1 MIGQFTTVADPEMT
15 HTTTPDPRPTVCLSV
30 CLSAGACK
38 TLLAAAARVYMYFVR
53 FHPIAFSDCPVFFSV
68 FLFSWIIVV
77 LLVCILNC
85 VLAIL
90 HISSSLHGDFA
101 FSDYVYQGSY
111 IFYNKLLNASK
122 LKFYMV
128 LESLEIA

>member
-30 CLSAGACK
+30 CRRLQN
-38 TLLAAAARVYMYFVR
+38 AARRCSPRIHVFCTI
-53 FHPIAFSDCPVFFSV
+53 PSDCLLGLSRLFFSI
-68 FLFSWIIVV
+68 SWIIVV
-77 LLVCILNC
+77 LRVCILNC

-101 FSDYVYQGSY
+101 FSDIVYQDSY

-122 LKFYMV
+122 LKFYVV

>member
-30 CLSAGACK
+30 CLPA
-38 TLLAAAARVYMYFVR
+38 LAKRCSPLQPAYTCILYDSIRLPSRTVPSFFQYF
-53 FHPIAFSDCPVFFSV
+53 F
-68 FLFSWIIVV
+68 FSWIIVV

-101 FSDYVYQGSY
+101 FSDNVYQGSY

-122 LKFYMV
+122 LKFYVV